1 MQLLLYYHIYNLPSN
16 LYKTKRQPNYSC
28 LLVYLFILQI
38 RAVFLITLCQSISI
52 FIIKHKKC
60 IVKFKNTPPNPM
72 TYPNRICRLYE
83 IFLKVS
89 DHMDV
94 FIRTIVFPFFIVQII
109 HYFSWKSMQ
118 TDDNQCKPLILCSN
132 NDIITIY
139 KSIILEA

>member
-89 DHMDV
+89 DHIIL
-94 FIRTIVFPFFIVQII
+94 FIRIFLKSFYT
-109 HYFSWKSMQ
+109 HYHNKSQHAQSLWCLFLHYSHYMFR
-118 TDDNQCKPLILCSN
+118 
-132 NDIITIY
+132 
-139 KSIILEA
+139 